1 MTERKHFLDLTRCH
15 FQRTLGDIQ
24 LYGTWV
30 PRGDDDDHTEPALVL
45 MSRRFGGRRA
55 AWRFRAHTCTMTPVI
70 VPAPHTNSRRAW
82 GSSRVWR

>member
-30 PRGDDDDHTEPALVL
+30 PRVTTTTTL
-45 MSRRFGGRRA
+45 SRRWCSCRA
-55 AWRFRAHTCTMTPVI
+55 ASVAGVLRGAFERIPVQ
-70 VPAPHTNSRRAW
+70 
-82 GSSRVWR
+82 